1 MEARVNITLDVTD
14 IWGDLTPT
22 ERDKFI
28 KEIISDIDSDIM
40 IEELE
45 TRGFEIRES

>member
-14 IWGDLTPT
+14 IWYDLIPT

-28 KEIISDIDSDIM
+28 KEIISDIDTRIL

-45 TRGFEIRES
+45 TRGFNISEM